1 LPQLPEWPPEWP
13 DIAWPVDPKPPRDV
27 DDVEEDDEDDD
38 GLVLL
43 PLWSA
48 LLLDV
53 KPTEVEFGGRPE
65 DAVCLSRELDEPY
78 QCQPREP
85 DELEERLHGCCWTAG
100 CAPGVTTPCCTAG
113 CWLQFVFEG
122 SI

>member
-1 LPQLPEWPPEWP
+1 MPQLPEWPPEWP

-38 GLVLL
+38 ELVLL
-43 PLWSA
+43 PLWGA
-48 LLLDV
+48 LLLDM
-53 KPTEVEFGGRPE
+53 KPTEVEFDGRPE
-65 DAVCLSRELDEPY
+65 DVVCRSRELDEPY
-78 QCQPREP
+78 QCQPREFDEP
-85 DELEERLHGCCWTAG
+85 DERLHGCCWTAG
-100 CAPGVTTPCCTAG
+100 CAPGVTTLCCTAG